1 MAKVKNMFKFF
12 KTSREFTDWNRADE
26 KFLKAVEA
34 NDIHKVISILN
45 KKTVSAT
52 KCGPDGY
59 AALHYVC
66 VKGYEDMLDQFISN
80 GADVN
85 IINERGNS
93 PLHLASHN
101 GFPRIV
107 CKLLAAGAKI
117 NFQNPYQMTA
127 LHVSC
132 NKKHESV
139 LHILIEN
146 EADVNACDK
155 TQKTPLFFSCYHGH
169 LNICEYLVQNGAIV
183 NAEDISKMTP
193 LLTAVKQNHVDIA
206 KFLLENGA
214 DPYILDRYDVSA
226 VKAGHESSSREMRKL
241 FSKYPLKSPE
251 SRSNSTSEVALQ
263 RETSADLS
271 VQVIQNLSF
280 GDDLKSEM
288 VQMRKS
294 PNEKDTVT
302 NERPSSAPPP
312 PPPRHSFVVKSVSEN
327 IEDWEV
333 VENLQLSSENTGN
346 QELTENIQDKEPV
359 DSLSVFP
366 SDDMD
371 GNEASFLGLSLEE
384 HRNRLSSLS
393 KSDVQNKSDQQKKED
408 DIINA
413 SQHLDETQ
421 LINYDHGFSFISGNA
436 TPKMGRN
443 ISLRRQILI
452 LRQENNQLR
461 EILHENQNK
470 IKNQEEEMRQLE
482 NLLLEKKNAN
492 FSAEDFEVLPEDKD
506 GNDDQKQVIEN
517 EVEDEMNLNE
527 KLSKLMKENKQFLE
541 SLELSNQVLEQENH
555 DKKVSNLLQ
564 ENLNL
569 MQNLE
574 QLTKKISSVT
584 SDFTNEPNEKLEK
597 VADLSKEE
605 LEVADPPESLQGI
618 QELSDL
624 KEKHVRLQSD
634 YNNLVSSRDKLQEE
648 YDQVQEEKDKLI
660 FIQQRLKQNN
670 EQATKQN
677 CNLLNIKDNLQ
688 QELEEMTEQNKNL
701 QEKYNRICEKTEL
714 LEKTV
719 ANLSASEN
727 TQKLSPD
734 HFDETKELLEANEI
748 VRSHEDNKAE
758 EEEAEE
764 EEEELKVL
772 QLENSLLEEQC
783 RKLLVEKDILEEA
796 NAEIKDAHDA
806 TVQLMN
812 SEKEELQAEK
822 LKLAEKLEE
831 VSKENDNLQQ
841 KYNKV
846 MQEIH
851 LKYQNEDEQSN
862 AENNHDTNSK
872 IQMLENENT
881 RLQQQLMQTEKRY
894 EEIVENYRL
903 HLISAVQGYIDPD
916 VEKALYS
923 IIELRRLEFYC

>member
-1 MAKVKNMFKFF
+1 MVHRKDALLKFTQQNKSMRKSSDCDILPYLLHSLDSVKNY
-12 KTSREFTDWNRADE
+12 
-26 KFLKAVEA
+26 FL
-34 NDIHKVISILN
+34 
-45 KKTVSAT
+45 
-52 KCGPDGY
+52 
-59 AALHYVC
+59 
-66 VKGYEDMLDQFISN
+66 
-80 GADVN
+80 
-85 IINERGNS
+85 
-93 PLHLASHN
+93 
-101 GFPRIV
+101 
-107 CKLLAAGAKI
+107 
-117 NFQNPYQMTA
+117 
-127 LHVSC
+127 
-132 NKKHESV
+132 
-139 LHILIEN
+139 
-146 EADVNACDK
+146 
-155 TQKTPLFFSCYHGH
+155 
-169 LNICEYLVQNGAIV
+169 
-183 NAEDISKMTP
+183 
-193 LLTAVKQNHVDIA
+193 
-206 KFLLENGA
+206 
-214 DPYILDRYDVSA
+214 DVSA
-226 VKAGHESSSREMRKL
+226 VKAGHESSSREIRKL

-263 RETSADLS
+263 REISADLS

-280 GDDLKSEM
+280 GNDLKSEM
-288 VQMRKS
+288 VQLRKS
-294 PNEKDTVT
+294 PNGKETVT

-312 PPPRHSFVVKSVSEN
+312 PPSRNSFVVKSGSEN

-346 QELTENIQDKEPV
+346 QKLIDNIQDKEPV

-384 HRNRLSSLS
+384 HRSRLSSLS

-421 LINYDHGFSFISGNA
+421 LISYDHGFSFISGNA

-443 ISLRRQILI
+443 TSLRRQILI

-461 EILHENQNK
+461 EMLHENQNK
-470 IKNQEEEMRQLE
+470 IKNQEEQMRQLE
-482 NLLLEKKNAN
+482 NSLLEKEEKNAT
-492 FSAEDFEVLPEDKD
+492 FTAEDFKILDEDED
-506 GNDDQKQVIEN
+506 GNEDQKQVIEN
-517 EVEDEMNLNE
+517 EAEDEINLNE

-541 SLELSNQVLEQENH
+541 RLELSNQVLDQENH

-584 SDFTNEPNEKLEK
+584 SDFTNEPNEKLLQ

-634 YNNLVSSRDKLQEE
+634 YNNLVSNRDKLQEE
-648 YDQVQEEKDKLI
+648 YEQVQEEKDKLI

-677 CNLLNIKDNLQ
+677 CNLLNMKDNLQ
-688 QELEEMTEQNKNL
+688 QELEEMIEQNKNL

-727 TQKLSPD
+727 TQKLIPD
-734 HFDETKELLEANEI
+734 HFDETKELLEANKI
-748 VRSHEDNKAE
+748 VGSQEDNKAE
-758 EEEAEE
+758 EEE
-764 EEEELKVL
+764 ELNVL

-796 NAEIKDAHDA
+796 NVEIKDAHDA

-831 VSKENDNLQQ
+831 VTKENDNLQQ

-851 LKYQNEDEQSN
+851 LKYQDEDKQSN

-881 RLQQQLMQTEKRY
+881 RLQQQIMQTEKRY

-916 VEKALYS
+916 VEKALNWFS
-923 IIELRRLEFYC
+923 FSFFLFVPSFLSFSSSFLPSFLPFFFPFLFLPFLPSFLSSFLPFLFLPFFPSFPSFFLFFLPFFLLFLLFLSFFSFFFLFIAKAYCYKFKENCHSGIFFFFIACMYHDAIRKISK